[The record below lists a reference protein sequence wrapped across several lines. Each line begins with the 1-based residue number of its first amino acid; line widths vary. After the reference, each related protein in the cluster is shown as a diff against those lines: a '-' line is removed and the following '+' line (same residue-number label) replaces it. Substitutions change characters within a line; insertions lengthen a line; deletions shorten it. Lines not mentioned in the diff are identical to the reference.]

1 MQINPQ
7 LIKNILVVRNDRFGE
22 FLLNIPAIRAL
33 KETFTDAKLIAIV
46 NPYVRELA
54 DAVPFIDE
62 VMDWGSKKHS
72 LPERLKLL
80 WFFINKNIDIAIML
94 NPSKEFNIFTFLAG
108 IPIRAGYA
116 RKCSFLLN
124 LKMKDKKH
132 LGEKHEVEYN
142 LELAGLLGAKTQ
154 DLSLSLKIED
164 NIINGLGYNFTSD
177 SRATFLAIHPWTSD
191 PVKQWPLESFRELTK
206 KLLQYPDL
214 RVIIVGRRE
223 EAVKS
228 SETFGYLSA
237 GALDLT
243 GKTTLLQ
250 LAAVLKRCKLLISGD
265 SGPIHLASAVGTP
278 VLAIFRNDLQG
289 KTAKRWGPW
298 GKAHSVIEK
307 NCLLDIKVD
316 EVFEKTKEMIEKG
329 RAG

>member
-1 MQINPQ
+1 MQINPR

-22 FLLNIPAIRAL
+22 FLLNIPAMRAL
-33 KETFTDAKLIAIV
+33 KETFTDAKLIAVV

-54 DAVPFIDE
+54 CVVPFIDE
-62 VMDWGSKKHS
+62 IIEWADKKHS
-72 LPERLKLL
+72 FLQRLKLL
-80 WFFINKNIDIAIML
+80 GFFKKKNIDMAIML
-94 NPSKEFNIFTFLAG
+94 NPSKEFNILTFLAG
-108 IPIRAGYA
+108 IPVRAGYD

-142 LELAGLLGAKTQ
+142 LELVGLLGAKTQ

-191 PVKQWPLESFRELTK
+191 PVKQWPLESFKELTK
-206 KLLQYPDL
+206 KLLQYPNL
-214 RVIIVGRRE
+214 KVIIVGWRE
-223 EAVKS
+223 EAIKS
-228 SETFGYLSA
+228 SETFGYLGA

-250 LAAVLKRCKLLISGD
+250 LAAVLKICKLLISGD
-265 SGPIHLASAVGTP
+265 SGPVHLASALGVP
-278 VLAIFRNDLQG
+278 VLALFRNDLPG

-298 GKAHSVIEK
+298 GDGNSVIEK
-307 NCLLDIKVD
+307 SNLSDITID
-316 EVFEKTKEMIEKG
+316 EVFQNAKEMINK
-329 RAG
+329 